1 MSRDLNMSVF
11 LAFVRE
17 VVPDHSIAS
26 VDSIFE
32 LRHNLLCLEAVDQ
45 SFVYE
50 TVHETACPEK

>member
-1 MSRDLNMSVF
+1 MSVF

-45 SFVYE
+45 SSLYE
-50 TVHETACPEK
+50 TIHETACPEK